1 MMEKDAPVSQ
11 LSQHSR
17 AIPAID
23 RPYAEVIGDPI
34 SHSKSPLIHRFWLE
48 KLGLDADYRAA
59 HVTPDDL
66 PAFIEQR
73 RADPNWRGCNVTI
86 PHKVAMLDL
95 VADPGGVRDSIGAM
109 NTVVRQE
116 DGSLLGTNT
125 DAAGFYG
132 PIADLD
138 LTGAPVAIVGAGGAA
153 RAVLFALA
161 RMNVGKVTILNR
173 SPLKGAALLG
183 RFGLK
188 GEALPLTA
196 RLPEAR
202 LLVNTSALGMEGQP
216 PLDLDLLPLP
226 PEALVYDIVYAPLH
240 TPLLDAAEARGLETI
255 DGLEMLVGQAAA
267 AFELFFG
274 QPAPREHDGE
284 LRERLLA

>member
-1 MMEKDAPVSQ
+1 MSQ

-17 AIPAID
+17 AVSATD

-48 KLGLDADYRAA
+48 KLGIDADYRAT

-173 SPLKGAALLG
+173 SPLKGAALLS

-188 GEALPLTA
+188 GDALPLDA

-226 PEALVYDIVYAPLH
+226 PEAVVYDIVYAPLH

-274 QPAPREHDGE
+274 QPAPRDYDGE